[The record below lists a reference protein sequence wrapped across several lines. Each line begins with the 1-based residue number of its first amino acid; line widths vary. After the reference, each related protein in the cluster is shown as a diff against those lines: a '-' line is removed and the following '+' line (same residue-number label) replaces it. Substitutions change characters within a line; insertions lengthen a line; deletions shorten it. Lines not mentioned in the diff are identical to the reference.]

1 MVEESNKI
9 LIAFIIGIG
18 IGIGIEVTKPNK
30 KLITRTRIKYLN
42 IDE

>member
-9 LIAFIIGIG
+9 LIAFIIGID
-18 IGIGIEVTKPNK
+18 IEVTKPNK